1 MGVALAGL
9 FWIGCGGSE
18 EVVRAPEP
26 QPRVVP
32 PGSDAQPDLTTL
44 PESGTRAT
52 DGLFRLRLPDTLRY
66 AVAPGEAWIETL
78 PSSAEGTL
86 IVYRPLSAPA
96 LSWVVDGA
104 LFAQTLPEQ
113 SGRLRFDLQ
122 RFVGGYTDTLVVFL
136 DLDADAG
143 SPALGAPDASEDQG
157 DG

>member
-1 MGVALAGL
+1 MSLGLAGL
-9 FWIGCGGSE
+9 LWIGCGGAE
-18 EVVRAPEP
+18 EVTRAPEP

-32 PGSDAQPDLTTL
+32 PGSEDQPDLTTL
-44 PESGTRAT
+44 PESGTRVT

-66 AVAPGEAWIETL
+66 AVVPGQAWIETL
-78 PSSAEGTL
+78 PSSAEGAL

-113 SGRLRFDLQ
+113 RGQLRFDLQ
-122 RFVGGYTDTLVVFL
+122 RFVGGYTDTLVVVL
-136 DLDADAG
+136 DLDASADTTAMQG
-143 SPALGAPDASEDQG
+143 GDQSPT